1 MNFDFEDVDEYGK
14 NPFNNGNRLTAADLL
29 DFLEDLES
37 DDVDLSQV
45 VLVFQEGHRMTEI
58 GDIVDDS
65 DENGIIVLKK

>member
-58 GDIVDDS
+58 GDIVDDT